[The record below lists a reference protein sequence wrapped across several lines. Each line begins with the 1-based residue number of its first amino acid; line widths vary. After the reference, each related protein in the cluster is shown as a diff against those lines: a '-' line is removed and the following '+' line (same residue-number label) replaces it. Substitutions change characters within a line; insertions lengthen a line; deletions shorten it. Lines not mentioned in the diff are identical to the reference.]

1 MLKAKIVNVEEIYF
15 GDEAFENGEEVQI
28 TASVDNGE
36 GGYVELFSKKLNRPY
51 RVYSGEYDAFEVI
64 KG

>member
-1 MLKAKIVNVEEIYF
+1 MLKAKIVDVTEIYF
-15 GDEAFENGEEVQI
+15 GEEAFENGEVTQI

-36 GGYVELFSKKLNRPY
+36 GGYVEIFSNKLNRPY